1 MRSLLSAGVDTTV
14 TALGSAI
21 WCLARIPEQFQR
33 LKADPK
39 LARWAFEEML
49 QYILPVHSFCRT
61 ADVDT
66 EVSGIKIVIGAK
78 ILCVLG
84 AANLDENHR
93 PEADKFNIERRPSE
107 NLALGVG
114 IHACVGQ
121 NVARAEGEAVLT
133 AVAIKVGSIELSGE
147 AVWRPNNSIRTS
159 DPRPV
164 TFRVR

>member
-21 WCLARIPEQFQR
+21 WCLARNPEQFQR

-39 LARWAFEEML
+39 LARWAFEKTL
-49 QYILPVHSFCRT
+49 WYISPAHSFCRT

-66 EVSGIKIVIGAK
+66 EVSGIKIVIGTK

-84 AANLDENHR
+84 AANLDENHW
-93 PEADKFNIERRPSE
+93 PEADKFHIERRPSE
-107 NLALGVG
+107 HLALGVG

-121 NVARAEGEAVLT
+121 NVVRAEGEP
-133 AVAIKVGSIELSGE
+133 
-147 AVWRPNNSIRTS
+147 VWRPNNSIRTL
-159 DPRPV
+159 DRLPV
-164 TFRVR
+164 TFRAR